1 MTPYG
6 PAGAFT
12 EKHYP
17 QICLMGA
24 VFDNVNLRAGRSYHD
39 DLMPNSCY

>member
-12 EKHYP
+12 EKNYP
-17 QICLMGA
+17 QICLIGA
-24 VFDNVNLRAGRSYHD
+24 VFNNVNL
-39 DLMPNSCY
+39 

>member
-24 VFDNVNLRAGRSYHD
+24 VFDDVNLRASS
-39 DLMPNSCY
+39 LTL

>member
-12 EKHYP
+12 EKHP

-24 VFDNVNLRAGRSYHD
+24 VFDNVNLQASS
-39 DLMPNSCY
+39 LTL

>member
-12 EKHYP
+12 EKNYP

-24 VFDNVNLRAGRSYHD
+24 VFDDVNLQASS
-39 DLMPNSCY
+39 LTL